1 MSAAVQA
8 WKQEDDLA
16 EDLGSNCEYYSAAQ
30 RCEMKNDALSGSL
43 IAAVGVYQ
51 KKAEG
56 SCKTGITSAARC
68 WIDLLMD
75 ALR

>member
-1 MSAAVQA
+1 M
-8 WKQEDDLA
+8 EH
-16 EDLGSNCEYYSAAQ
+16 LGSDCEYYLAAQ
-30 RCEMKNDALSGSL
+30 RCEMKNVALSGSL

-68 WIDLLMD
+68 
-75 ALR
+75 